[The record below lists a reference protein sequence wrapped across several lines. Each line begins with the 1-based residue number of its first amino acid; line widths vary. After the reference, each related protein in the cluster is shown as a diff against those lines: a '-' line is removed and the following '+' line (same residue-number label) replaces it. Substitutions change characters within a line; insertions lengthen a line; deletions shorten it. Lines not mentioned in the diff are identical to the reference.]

1 LAQFFEPYHQLS
13 LNYGYATLSQAR
25 LDQLRVKQ
33 LRFLSLLAAQGSL
46 AATAEQLSMT
56 PSAAS
61 MMLKEIEGLFGT
73 KLFRRQ
79 GRGMALTDEGHTLLP
94 RCQTVL
100 GEVGAMGSTLRGTG
114 SPLLRLGAFP
124 HTTTTVLP
132 DIVKKLIGG
141 PRPWRLQIVDG
152 SADHLLQLLLRGEID
167 LLLGRLP
174 RQVAGTPATDGL
186 AQRVLYEGSLSVVA
200 ARNHPLAG
208 RRSVPLAELLK
219 WPWILPG
226 TQSTT
231 RVALVDAFLRR
242 GLAPPMPVVESP
254 SFFYSLSVVAKTE
267 LLTCCA
273 HSAALQSS
281 HATSILPVAVG
292 SDPTPVAMVWRKGS
306 AEAQR
311 AADQLA
317 DGKGS
322 ASAFAR

>member
-1 LAQFFEPYHQLS
+1 M
-13 LNYGYATLSQAR
+13 SQPR

-33 LRFLSLLAAQGSL
+33 LRFLGLLATAGSL
-46 AATAEQLSMT
+46 AATAEHLSMT

-79 GRGMALTDEGHTLLP
+79 GRGMALTDEGRALMP

-100 GEVGAMGSTLRGTG
+100 GEVGAMGLTLQGAG
-114 SPLLRLGAFP
+114 NPVLRVGAFP

-132 DIVKKLIGG
+132 GIVKKLVSGQ
-141 PRPWRLQIVDG
+141 PAWRLQIVDG

-174 RQVAGTPATDGL
+174 RQAAGTPAIDGL

-200 ARNHPLAG
+200 ARNHPLTG
-208 RRSVPLAELLK
+208 ERSLALSELLK

-226 TQSTT
+226 LQSTT
-231 RVALVDAFLRR
+231 RVALVDTFLSH
-242 GLAPPMPVVESP
+242 GLVPPVPVAESP
-254 SFFYSLSVVAKTE
+254 SFFYSLSVVAQTE
-267 LLTCCA
+267 LLTCCV

-281 HATSILPVAVG
+281 QTTSILPVTVG
-292 SDPTPVAMVWRKGS
+292 SNPTPVAMVWRKNS

-311 AADQLA
+311 AVDQL
-317 DGKGS
+317 G
-322 ASAFAR
+322 

>member
-1 LAQFFEPYHQLS
+1 MGRTPMGHP
-13 LNYGYATLSQAR
+13 R
-25 LDQLRVKQ
+25 LDQLRIRQ
-33 LRFLSLLAAQGSL
+33 LRFLSLLASQGSL
-46 AATAEQLSMT
+46 AATAEQLAMT

-61 MMLKEIEGLFGT
+61 MMLKEIEGLFGA

-79 GRGMALTDEGHTLLP
+79 GHGMALTDEGRALLP

-100 GEVGAMGSTLRGTG
+100 GEVGAMGATLQGAG
-114 SPLLRLGAFP
+114 MPLLRLGAFP

-132 DIVKKLIGG
+132 GIVKQLLCG
-141 PRPWRLQIVDG
+141 PPAWRVQIVDG
-152 SADHLLQLLLRGEID
+152 SAEHLMQLLMRGEID

-174 RQVAGTPATDGL
+174 RQAAGSPAIEGL
-186 AQRVLYEGSLSVVA
+186 VQRVLYQGSLSVVA

-208 RRSVPLAELLK
+208 RRSVPLAELLE

-231 RVALVDAFLRR
+231 RVALVDAFSRR
-242 GLAPPMPVVESP
+242 GLAAPVPVAESP
-254 SFFYSLSVVAKTE
+254 SFFYSLSVVAQTD

-281 HATSILPVAVG
+281 HATSILPVSVG
-292 SDPTPVAMVWRKGS
+292 SDPTPVAMVWRKQS

-317 DGKGS
+317 
-322 ASAFAR
+322 

>member
-1 LAQFFEPYHQLS
+1 MHPP
-13 LNYGYATLSQAR
+13 R

-33 LRFLSLLAAQGSL
+33 LRFLTLLASQGSL
-46 AATAEQLSMT
+46 AATAEQLAMT

-61 MMLKEIEGLFGT
+61 MMLKEIEGLFGA

-79 GRGMALTDEGHTLLP
+79 GRGMALTDEGQALLP

-100 GEVGAMGSTLRGTG
+100 GEVGAMGSTLQGAG
-114 SPLLRLGAFP
+114 SPLLRVGAFP

-132 DIVKKLIGG
+132 GLVKKLVTG
-141 PRPWRLQIVDG
+141 PPAWRVQIVDG

-174 RQVAGTPATDGL
+174 RQAAGTPAADGL

-200 ARNHPLAG
+200 ARTHPLAG
-208 RRSVPLAELLK
+208 RRSVALAELLN

-242 GLAPPMPVVESP
+242 GLAPPVPVVESP
-254 SFFYSLSVVAKTE
+254 SFFYSLSVVAQTD

-273 HSAALQSS
+273 DSAALHSG
-281 HATSILPVAVG
+281 HATAILPVSVG
-292 SDPTPVAMVWRKGS
+292 ADPTPVAMVWRKNS
-306 AEAQR
+306 AEALR
-311 AADQLA
+311 AVAQLA
-317 DGKGS
+317 
-322 ASAFAR
+322 

>member
-1 LAQFFEPYHQLS
+1 MIPP
-13 LNYGYATLSQAR
+13 R

-33 LRFLSLLAAQGSL
+33 LRFLSLLAARGSL
-46 AATAEQLSMT
+46 AATAEQLAMT

-61 MMLKEIEGLFGT
+61 MMLKEIEGLFGS

-79 GRGMALTDEGHTLLP
+79 GRGMAPTDEGRALLP

-100 GEVGAMGSTLRGTG
+100 GEVGAMGSTLQGTG

-132 DIVKKLIGG
+132 GIVKKLVTGS
-141 PRPWRLQIVDG
+141 PAWRLQIVEG
-152 SADHLLQLLLRGEID
+152 SADHLLQLLLGGEID

-174 RQVAGTPATDGL
+174 RQAAGTPAISGL

-208 RRSVPLAELLK
+208 RRSLPLPELLK

-242 GLAPPMPVVESP
+242 GLAPPVPVVESP
-254 SFFYSLSVVAKTE
+254 SFFYSLSVVAQTE
-267 LLTCCA
+267 MLTCCA
-273 HSAALQSS
+273 HSAALHGG
-281 HATSILPVAVG
+281 HATSILPVTVG
-292 SDPTPVAMVWRKGS
+292 SETTPVALVWRRNS
-306 AEAQR
+306 AASQR
-311 AADQLA
+311 AVEQL
-317 DGKGS
+317 G
-322 ASAFAR
+322 

>member
-1 LAQFFEPYHQLS
+1 MNPP
-13 LNYGYATLSQAR
+13 R

-33 LRFLSLLAAQGSL
+33 LRFLSLLASQGSL
-46 AATAEQLSMT
+46 AATAEHLAMT

-61 MMLKEIEGLFGT
+61 MMLKEIEGLFGV

-79 GRGMALTDEGHTLLP
+79 GRGMAPTEAGQTLLP

-100 GEVGAMGSTLRGTG
+100 GEVGAMGSTLQGAG
-114 SPLLRLGAFP
+114 SPLLRVGAFP

-132 DIVKKLIGG
+132 GLVKKLVTG
-141 PRPWRLQIVDG
+141 PPAWRVQIVDG

-174 RQVAGTPATDGL
+174 RQAAGTPAIDSL

-200 ARNHPLAG
+200 ARTHPLAG
-208 RRSVPLAELLK
+208 RRSVALADLLQ

-242 GLAPPMPVVESP
+242 GLAPPVPVVESP
-254 SFFYSLSVVAKTE
+254 SFFYSLSVVAQTD

-273 HSAALQSS
+273 DSAALQSG
-281 HATSILPVAVG
+281 HATAILPVTVG
-292 SDPTPVAMVWRKGS
+292 IDPTPVAMVWRKNS

-311 AADQLA
+311 AVAQLT
-317 DGKGS
+317 
-322 ASAFAR
+322 

>member
-1 LAQFFEPYHQLS
+1 MSPP
-13 LNYGYATLSQAR
+13 R

-33 LRFLSLLAAQGSL
+33 LRFLSLLATQGSL
-46 AATAEQLSMT
+46 AATAEHLSMT

-79 GRGMALTDEGHTLLP
+79 GRGMALTDEGRALLP

-100 GEVGAMGSTLRGTG
+100 GEVGAMGSTLRGAG
-114 SPLLRLGAFP
+114 NPVLRLGAFP

-132 DIVKKLIGG
+132 GIVKRLISG
-141 PRPWRLQIVDG
+141 PSAWRLQIVDG
-152 SADHLLQLLLRGEID
+152 SADHLLQLLLRGDID

-174 RQVAGTPATDGL
+174 QQVAGTPAIDGL
-186 AQRVLYEGSLSVVA
+186 AQRVLYEGGLSVVA
-200 ARNHPLAG
+200 ARSHPLAG
-208 RRSVPLAELLK
+208 RRSVPLGELLK

-231 RVALVDAFLRR
+231 RVALMEAFLRR

-254 SFFYSLSVVAKTE
+254 SFFYSLSVVAQTE

-281 HATSILPVAVG
+281 QATSILAVTVG
-292 SDPTPVAMVWRKGS
+292 PDTTPVVMVWRKNS

-311 AADQLA
+311 AAEQLA
-317 DGKGS
+317 
-322 ASAFAR
+322 

>member
-1 LAQFFEPYHQLS
+1 MNPP
-13 LNYGYATLSQAR
+13 R

-33 LRFLSLLAAQGSL
+33 LRFLSLLASHGSL
-46 AATAEQLSMT
+46 AATADRLSLS

-79 GRGMALTDEGHTLLP
+79 GRGMALTGAGRDLLP

-100 GEVGAMGSTLRGTG
+100 GEVGAMASTLKETG
-114 SPLLRLGAFP
+114 HPVLRIGAFP
-124 HTTTTVLP
+124 HTTNTVLP
-132 DIVKKLIGG
+132 GIVKKLLAG
-141 PRPWRLQIVDG
+141 PPEWRLQIVDG

-174 RQVAGTPATDGL
+174 RQAVGTPAIDGL

-200 ARNHPLAG
+200 ARKHPLAG
-208 RRSVPLAELLK
+208 RRKLSLGELLT

-226 TQSTT
+226 MQSTT
-231 RVALVDAFLRR
+231 RVALVDEFLKH
-242 GLAPPMPVVESP
+242 GLAPPVPVVESP
-254 SFFYSLSVVAKTE
+254 SFFYSLSVVAQTD

-273 HSAALQSS
+273 HSAALQNSN
-281 HATSILPVAVG
+281 ATSILPVTVG
-292 SDPTPVAMVWRKGS
+292 SNSAAVALVWRKHS

-311 AADQLA
+311 AVDQL
-317 DGKGS
+317 G
-322 ASAFAR
+322 